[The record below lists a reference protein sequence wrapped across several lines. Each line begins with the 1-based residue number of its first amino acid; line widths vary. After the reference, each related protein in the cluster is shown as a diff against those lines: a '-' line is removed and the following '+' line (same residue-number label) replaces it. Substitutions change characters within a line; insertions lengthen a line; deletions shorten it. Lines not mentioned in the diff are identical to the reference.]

1 MQGIQMHRTENL
13 RHWDWH
19 RQKKK
24 KKRMYPGKYTA
35 DKYRESNRED
45 ILKILQVFLSTKM
58 IKHVFK
64 DQSGMSI

>member
-1 MQGIQMHRTENL
+1 MHRTENL
-13 RHWDWH
+13 RHWGWH

-24 KKRMYPGKYTA
+24 KMYPGKYTA
-35 DKYRESNRED
+35 DKSRESNRED

-64 DQSGMSI
+64 DQSDMSI